1 MFFSGK
7 CDWQIEKLLIF
18 INILKLSEKK
28 ENILKVNEKLIN
40 VLIDYKRIFLVCEIL
55 IGGSVGFII

>member
-1 MFFSGK
+1 MK
-7 CDWQIEKLLIF
+7 
-18 INILKLSEKK
+18 KK

-55 IGGSVGFII
+55 IGGSVWFYNLIEIFFKLFVYNVMK